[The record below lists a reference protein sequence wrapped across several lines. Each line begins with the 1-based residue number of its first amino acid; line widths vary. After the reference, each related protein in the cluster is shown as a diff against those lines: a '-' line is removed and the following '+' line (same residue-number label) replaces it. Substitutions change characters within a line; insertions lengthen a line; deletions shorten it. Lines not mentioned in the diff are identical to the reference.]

1 MRIIFSL
8 SLSLLCLTCFSQT
21 KLISHRS
28 HSGSNN
34 NFRRA
39 VEHNLF
45 DIENSNFG
53 LSIQYVEK
61 VDSVV
66 LKSPNTILIS
76 RKKYRI
82 INGKIDKTT
91 KTTDTVNRA
100 NSIQF
105 FKAKSIDSLKKE
117 IKRTYKL
124 INLDSAKF
132 IGFSKVFKSIR

>member
-1 MRIIFSL
+1 MRIVFSL

-39 VEHNLF
+39 IENNLF

-61 VDSVV
+61 VDSVI
-66 LKSPNTILIS
+66 LKSANTILIS

-82 INGKIDKTT
+82 INGKTDKTT
-91 KTTDTVNRA
+91 RTIDTINRA

-105 FKAKSIDSLKKE
+105 FKAKNIDSLKKE

-132 IGFSKVFKSIR
+132 IGFNKFFKSVR

>member
-28 HSGSNN
+28 HSGSNS
-34 NFRRA
+34 NFRA
-39 VEHNLF
+39 AIENNLF

-91 KTTDTVNRA
+91 KTIDTVNRA

-105 FKAKSIDSLKKE
+105 FKAKSIDSLKRE

-132 IGFSKVFKSIR
+132 IGFNKIFKSIR